1 MKVSRFER
9 RLKKKEEE
17 EREREKTRERER
29 ERERERRRS
38 GESGAREREER
49 EEKRRERSVMVES
62 LASTGVFH
70 FPCGNQTGVKVN
82 SEVIINVL
90 DAYVRR
96 NEGQERVI
104 GTLLGSVS
112 ENGKVD
118 VRNAYAVPHNES
130 SEQVRRIYFP
140 RNQIKQNYL
149 LHLLPTLL
157 RSLSHTLTQPLRT
170 LFHTTLLFL
179 PQLGCYLTD
188 TWLN

>member
-1 MKVSRFER
+1 
-9 RLKKKEEE
+9 
-17 EREREKTRERER
+17 
-29 ERERERRRS
+29 
-38 GESGAREREER
+38 
-49 EEKRRERSVMVES
+49 MVES
-62 LASTGVFH
+62 LASTGAFH

-130 SEQVRRIYFP
+130 SEQVRRIHFQ
-140 RNQIKQNYL
+140 RKQIQTKLSSPFTSNL
-149 LHLLPTLL
+149 TPL
-157 RSLSHTLTQPLRT
+157 SLSLS
-170 LFHTTLLFL
+170 LFL
-179 PQLGCYLTD
+179 SLTYS
-188 TWLN
+188 TSPNPISYYTTFFFPNWNFS